1 MACFLVPTALAIV
14 VSIIRRVAKSASE
27 KIRLGLL
34 EAMLWGGAVFLA
46 LEHMWHGEVVPYPPF
61 LTAMKSPEE
70 WATALHEMATNGVAM
85 AVVVTATWGG
95 ILAIQRMLSLPKIH
109 KAVMEKRA
117 VATAPTPSK

>member
-1 MACFLVPTALAIV
+1 
-14 VSIIRRVAKSASE
+14 
-27 KIRLGLL
+27 
-34 EAMLWGGAVFLA
+34 
-46 LEHMWHGEVVPYPPF
+46 MWHGEVVPYPPF
-61 LTAMKSPEE
+61 LTAMQSPEE